1 MGKVNKSLGKNS
13 IINMLRVVLQ
23 KCFALITFPYTS
35 RVLGPEYIGR
45 VDFAQSVMTYFTL
58 IAAFGVASY
67 SVREGARIRDD
78 KKKMDEFASE
88 MLSIN
93 LITVFMAYM
102 LFLVVFFLPRFGM
115 YRNLL
120 IAFSVTIIL
129 NALGMEWIYNI
140 FEDYTYI
147 TLRALGFQVLSV
159 VLLFTC
165 VKSEKDYFIYALILV
180 IASAGSNVLNFLRA
194 GKYVDLK
201 LTFSRALLRHV
212 KPMTFIFVMNVA
224 VSIYLVMDR
233 SMLGLMT
240 GSDTEVGLY
249 ATAINV
255 TSIIAACLTSV
266 WSVITPRVAYAIEND
281 KSQVDKLAAL
291 TGNTILMLAIPAAV
305 GVALLSKDIL
315 WIFAGN
321 KFLPATSTLRILMLE
336 VIISGVNG
344 FLINQLFITYRKDK
358 QASIAVVLGALA
370 YFVMNAITIPIIG
383 RNGAAVST
391 CLSELTIFLFACF
404 AGREIFK
411 VERLLKQVIQSVIA
425 TLPIVGL
432 YAICVKLGC
441 GSVAAILIT
450 VPLGAL
456 SYFGVLFI
464 LGNELL
470 RSLLAGV
477 KIGKKNIEQG

>member
-1 MGKVNKSLGKNS
+1 MAKVNKSLGKNS

-78 KKKMDEFASE
+78 RKKLDVFASE

-93 LITVFMAYM
+93 LVTVFLAYAM
-102 LFLVVFFLPRFGM
+102 FLIVYFLPRFTM

-120 IAFSVTIIL
+120 LAFSVTIIL

-159 VLLFTC
+159 ILLFTC

-180 IASAGSNVLNFLRA
+180 IASVGSNVLNFLRA
-194 GKYVDLK
+194 RRYVDIK
-201 LTFSRALLRHV
+201 LTFSRSLLRHI
-212 KPMTFIFVMNVA
+212 KPMTLIFVMNVA

-233 SMLGLMT
+233 SMLGLIT

-255 TSIIAACLTSV
+255 TSIISACLTSV
-266 WSVITPRVAYAIEND
+266 WSVITPRVAYALEND
-281 KSQVDKLAAL
+281 KSQVDRLAAL

-305 GVALLSKDIL
+305 GVALLSGDIL
-315 WIFAGN
+315 WLFAGDE
-321 KFLPATSTLRILMLE
+321 FLPATSTLRLLMIE

-370 YFVMNAITIPIIG
+370 NIIMNAITIPMIG
-383 RNGAAVST
+383 RNGAAIST
-391 CLSELTIFLFACF
+391 CLSELTIFIFACV

-411 VERLLKQVIQSVIA
+411 VERLLKQVMQSLVA
-425 TLPIVGL
+425 TLTIVVL
-432 YAICVKLGC
+432 YAFCLMMGW
-441 GSVAAILIT
+441 GSIITILVT
-450 VPLGAL
+450 VPLGAAA
-456 SYFGVLFI
+456 YFGVLLI
-464 LGNELL
+464 MKNKLL
-470 RSLLAGV
+470 QDMLNGIR
-477 KIGKKNIEQG
+477 KKV